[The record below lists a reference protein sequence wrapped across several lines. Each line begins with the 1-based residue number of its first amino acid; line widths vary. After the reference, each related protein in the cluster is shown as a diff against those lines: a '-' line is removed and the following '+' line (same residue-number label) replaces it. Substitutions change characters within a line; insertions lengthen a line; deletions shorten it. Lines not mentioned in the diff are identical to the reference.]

1 MKKVKKVIYITLL
14 MMIILSIFT
23 QIDVYAEETKAAGGS
38 DIMSTITTMSTAD
51 AGEGDSAVT
60 ATKNIAGAVIT
71 IAKTVSA
78 GVAIIMI
85 TVLAMK
91 YMLAAPSEKADVK
104 KHAVPYIVGA
114 VIMFSVTGI
123 LTILQNF
130 AKVFE

>member
-1 MKKVKKVIYITLL
+1 MKKVKKVVYITLL
-14 MMIILSIFT
+14 MIIILSMFT
-23 QIDVYAEETKAAGGS
+23 QIDVYAAGKKAGS
-38 DIMSTITTMSTAD
+38 DIMGTITNMSTAD
-51 AGEGDSAVT
+51 AGEGNSAVT
-60 ATKNIAGAVIT
+60 ATKNISGAVIT

-78 GVAIIMI
+78 GIAIIMI

>member
-1 MKKVKKVIYITLL
+1 MNKVKKVIYIALL

-23 QIDVYAEETKAAGGS
+23 QIGVYAAS
-38 DIMSTITTMSTAD
+38 DIMGTITNMSTAD
-51 AGEGDSAVT
+51 AGEGNSAVT
-60 ATKNIAGAVIT
+60 ATKNISGAVIT

>member
-1 MKKVKKVIYITLL
+1 MNKVKKVIYIALL

-23 QIDVYAEETKAAGGS
+23 QIGVYAAS
-38 DIMSTITTMSTAD
+38 DIMGTITNMSTAG
-51 AGEGDSAVT
+51 AGEGNSAVT
-60 ATKNIAGAVIT
+60 ATKNISGAVIT

-78 GVAIIMI
+78 GIAIIMI